1 MRAVVAA
8 DPDPQP
14 AVQEATNAFARLMD
28 NEGPTPGMSRVQIE
42 SYLEQNRRSAE
53 SLLAAF
59 RLTRDRA
66 LLQEAAEKY
75 PNDPRVHYA
84 GWISAYRD
92 DNSSPEERR
101 QWLEAFKQSAPGN
114 ALAN

>member
-1 MRAVVAA
+1 
-8 DPDPQP
+8 
-14 AVQEATNAFARLMD
+14 MD
-28 NEGPTPGMSRVQIE
+28 NEGTTPGMSRVQIE